1 MDRGSAAAGGV
12 LIHLDIHV
20 DEEKPRLGILE
31 LLKTLRP
38 QWKTEDIQMK
48 VFTEGITNCLTG
60 CYVGSLQEACVLVR
74 VYGRNTELYVDRQRE
89 VEMFQLLHAH
99 HCGPLIYC
107 SFHNGICYEF
117 VRGEVL
123 DDRLLRQPSIFR
135 LIAAEMGR
143 IHSIKPPAP
152 GPAEAVLWA
161 RMAKLLTLVGNNVQD
176 GPDTHSPQNVPGL
189 PSHKVL
195 SDEMETL
202 KKHLSDT
209 LSPVVL
215 SHNDLL
221 TKNIVYN
228 LPEGTVKFI
237 DYEYAD
243 YNYQAFDIGNHFNE
257 FAGVSDMD
265 FSRYPSRGLQREWL
279 RAYLES
285 YRRASGRPSPPT
297 ETEVTALYIQVCKF
311 SLIRHRP
318 TTLLLPEEGC
328 LLQVDRGL
336 ESNVNNFNCQRVY
349 SIMLNLFIHQPN
361 HGHSRYTINK

>member
-1 MDRGSAAAGGV
+1 MSRA
-12 LIHLDIHV
+12 
-20 DEEKPRLGILE
+20 LGKCPVALMVNPALCITVTPLS
-31 LLKTLRP
+31 LSTP
-38 QWKTEDIQMK
+38 TCVQ

-195 SDEMETL
+195 SDEMEML

-311 SLIRHRP
+311 SLASNFFWG
-318 TTLLLPEEGC
+318 LWAM
-328 LLQVDRGL
+328 LQSHFSSIDFDFKRYATDRL
-336 ESNVNNFNCQRVY
+336 HFYFQKKAAYFKLTEV
-349 SIMLNLFIHQPN
+349 
-361 HGHSRYTINK
+361 